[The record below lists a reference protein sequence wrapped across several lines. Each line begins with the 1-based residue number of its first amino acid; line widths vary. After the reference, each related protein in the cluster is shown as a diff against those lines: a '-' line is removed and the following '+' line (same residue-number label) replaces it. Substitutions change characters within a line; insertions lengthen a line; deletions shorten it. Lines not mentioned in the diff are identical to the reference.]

1 MEGDAIAYANEL
13 VHNLYSGSLN
23 PASITVVEKE
33 LQRVQKSESGWSI
46 GLSMLQNSDVYQQF
60 FGALTLQMKI
70 NTQWESLDGISRTQL
85 SHRLLEKL
93 LNNEQLPSLVERK
106 IICTLAALSIKCEIN
121 EQAHFTFWI
130 IYSLYYNDYNVLTNL
145 SNSSEVLPPL
155 PPSAYSSQNA
165 YLATLFLN
173 ELFLE
178 LSSSLYTKEDEN
190 LIFKRFFNSCSDFIA
205 LILTSVFQTC
215 PFQLS
220 ERSSIQ
226 ALEQALNCVISLSAY
241 LQKNS
246 VSISTGFPQLTECID
261 STVNCLALDPVSE
274 KAMNILSDLLASYAH
289 LVSKNTIQK
298 LWDILVGEW
307 GETRLKLE
315 LDQADSEEE
324 NDFSF
329 LNLIIGFSESMLN
342 YIIDNIQED
351 KCVKVLYILVS
362 LLGFP
367 GYAIAEEE
375 VSWRTLEFWTTLI
388 EDFAMSDSLSDP
400 VRNNVFQGLA
410 FSAMDKV
417 YYKMLLPSSTQW
429 KEWPSNIR
437 DAFHSYRRDLG
448 DLLESSYS
456 IFGEKMLTMY
466 VTNIESLLHDDI
478 KDWQPLEASFYCLT
492 CILDNETSE
501 SENLNSWL
509 TRLFNTNFPAKA
521 AGFGNILLL
530 KTTSQLLSDASSF
543 LQKNPQYLNISL
555 PILFDA
561 LNIPDSSL
569 QISASRSIH
578 SLCTTCAVHLVSE
591 VEGFVCLVENLTQA
605 LVDYPFVLERIYSSV
620 GFVINCL
627 DSLDSQ
633 TLYLTR
639 LLSCLASPLQP
650 NNYPDLDTFENVIK
664 ACLQSLVGLAIS
676 QSPSNNK
683 SIFDVEKVEDKG
695 LYWDKPQILAFQEKV
710 MSFLTYTESSALQ
723 YADVVGFIC
732 KIIIAGLN
740 ELEPSPFSLHISATV
755 QYFCARF
762 TEFPASILLTL
773 ASAILTSPYGQNY
786 MSEDLLHSMIMAVQ
800 SRLMSSDEEFF
811 EKNID
816 VTIELYH
823 FSTIF
828 YQKYPS
834 FLELHHL
841 EILQFLL
848 EKAVYTLCK
857 PERLLESA
865 SGQFLSSFI
874 TIEINSQSKEV
885 HNNLLESIRMPLITK
900 ILLGFGGGASRS
912 SLPLLSDILGK
923 LKTQNFG
930 ATKTILTHLLS
941 CEGFPS
947 IKVSNEVKR
956 RFLQDLLK
964 VRIKDKVKDFWI
976 ISKGFESTPY
986 GNSSWTF

>member
-1 MEGDAIAYANEL
+1 MEGDELAYANEL
-13 VHNLYSGSLN
+13 VHNLYSGTLD
-23 PASITVVEKE
+23 PASITVVEKD
-33 LQRVQKSESGWSI
+33 LQRIQKSESGWAI
-46 GLSMLQNSDVYQQF
+46 GLSMLQSSDVYQQF

-93 LNNEQLPSLVERK
+93 LNKEQLTSLVERK
-106 IICTLAALSIKCEIN
+106 VICTLAALSIKCELN

-130 IYSLYYNDYNVLTNL
+130 IYSLYYNDYNVLTDL
-145 SNSSEVLPPL
+145 SSLSDVLPPL
-155 PPSAYSSQNA
+155 PATAYSSQNA

-178 LSSSLYTKEDEN
+178 LSSSIYTKENED
-190 LIFKRFFNSCSDFIA
+190 LIFKRFFNSCSDFIII
-205 LILTSVFQTC
+205 ILTSVFQTC

-220 ERSSIQ
+220 EKSSVQ

-246 VSISTGFPQLTECID
+246 VSLIIGLPQLAECID

-274 KAMNILSDLLASYAH
+274 KAMNTLSDLLASYSH
-289 LVSKNTIQK
+289 LVSQNTIQK

-307 GETRLKLE
+307 GETRLKQE

-342 YIIDNIQED
+342 YIIENIQEE
-351 KCVKVLYILVS
+351 KCIKILYILVS

-375 VSWRTLEFWTTLI
+375 VSWRTLEFWTTFI
-388 EDFAMSDSLSDP
+388 EDFAMSDSFSDP
-400 VRNNVFQGLA
+400 IRSNAFQGLA
-410 FSAMDKV
+410 FSAIDRV

-429 KEWPSNIR
+429 EEWPSNIR

-456 IFGEKMLTMY
+456 IIGEKMLTMY
-466 VTNIESLLHDDI
+466 VSNIESLLQDDI
-478 KDWQPLEASFYCLT
+478 EDWRPLEASFYCLT

-501 SENLNSWL
+501 NEYLNSWL
-509 TRLFNTNFPAKA
+509 IRLFNTNFPVKA
-521 AGFGNILLL
+521 AGFGNPLLL
-530 KTTSQLLSDASSF
+530 KTTSQILSDASSF

-555 PILFDA
+555 PVLFDA

-591 VEGFVCLVENLTQA
+591 VEAFVCLVENLTQS
-605 LVDYPFVLERIYSSV
+605 LVEYPFVLERIYSSV
-620 GFVINCL
+620 GFVINSL
-627 DSLDSQ
+627 YSLDSQ

-683 SIFDVEKVEDKG
+683 SVVDIEKVEENG
-695 LYWDKPQILAFQEKV
+695 LFWSKPQIISFQEKV
-710 MSFLTYTESSALQ
+710 MSFLSYTESSALQ
-723 YADVVGFIC
+723 YADVVGLIC

-755 QYFCARF
+755 QYFCTRF

-773 ASAILTSPYGQNY
+773 ASAILTSPYGRNF
-786 MSEDLLHSMIMAVQ
+786 MTEDLLQSMIMAIR
-800 SRLMSSDEEFF
+800 SRVMLNDEEFF
-811 EKNID
+811 ENNID
-816 VTIELYH
+816 ITIELYH

-828 YQKYPS
+828 YQKHPS
-834 FLELHHL
+834 FLEIRYL
-841 EILQFLL
+841 EFLQFLL
-848 EKAVYTLCK
+848 EKAIYTLCK

-865 SGQFLSSFI
+865 SGQFLSAFI
-874 TIEINSQSKEV
+874 SIELNSESNEV
-885 HNNLLESIRMPLITK
+885 HKTLLDSIRMPLITK

-930 ATKTILTHLLS
+930 ATKTILTQLLS

-947 IKVSNEVKR
+947 SKANNEVKH

-964 VRIKDKVKDFWI
+964 VRIKDKVKEFWI
-976 ISKGFESTPY
+976 ITKGFESTPY